1 VAKRQTDLVAAPTG
15 TLADRGGRI
24 DVVATPIGNLADL
37 APRAREVLAAADVVA
52 AEDTRHTGA
61 LLSALGLSRPLISL
75 HEHNERDR
83 IAGLLSR
90 LAAGQAV
97 VLVSD
102 AGTPLVSDPGYALI
116 RAAIDAG
123 YAVSAVPGPSAV
135 LAALTLAGLPT
146 DRFCFEGFLP
156 ARGGARRERLAL
168 LATEPRTLVLFEAPH
183 RIVDLLQDLAAS
195 FGAARRAAV
204 AREISKAFETVYRG
218 TLEELLEKA
227 AQDPN
232 FARGEITV
240 VIEGAPA
247 AAAAGGDDSLA
258 RRLLPAL
265 RRELPP
271 ARAAAVVAQLTGV
284 PRAVLYERARA
295 LAGAAEPELVAGPT
309 AAP

>member
-1 VAKRQTDLVAAPTG
+1 LCLALRCKLAVSSLGRNIIVAAN
-15 TLADRGGRI
+15 RGRI

-37 APRAREVLAAADVVA
+37 SPRARDALAAADAIA

-83 IAGLLSR
+83 IAALLGR
-90 LAAGQAV
+90 LAAGQAL

-116 RAAIDAG
+116 RAAIEAG
-123 YAVSAVPGPSAV
+123 YAVSAIPGPSAV

-146 DRFCFEGFLP
+146 DRFCFEGFVP
-156 ARGGARRERLAL
+156 ARSGPRRQRLAA
-168 LATEPRTLVLFEAPH
+168 LALERRTLVLFEAPH
-183 RIVDLLQDLAAS
+183 RVVELLEDLAAA
-195 FGAARRAAV
+195 FGGGRRAAV

-218 TLEELLEKA
+218 TLDELLVKA
-227 AQDPN
+227 TQDAN

-240 VIEGAPA
+240 VVEGAPEPEEG
-247 AAAAGGDDSLA
+247 GGDEELA

-295 LAGAAEPELVAGPT
+295 LGGEAPGPE
-309 AAP
+309 